1 MRRREQPRF
10 TLIVVAEAFLG
21 VLFSRG
27 LTDGKLTI
35 ITISLVKADVVIA
48 GETVLLIESD
58 RNARFND
65 C

>member
-1 MRRREQPRF
+1 MAR
-10 TLIVVAEAFLG
+10 
-21 VLFSRG
+21 
-27 LTDGKLTI
+27 LTI

>member
-10 TLIVVAEAFLG
+10 TLTVVAEAFLG

-58 RNARFND
+58 RNTRFND